1 MSEGKITSEDY
12 KKAMETIVQYRLENQ
27 DFHAKITFAQSP
39 ESHVRTEYYDNLD
52 NMVRDIWDAGAT
64 SIIIEESKQ
73 ISKEEFEDNHLPF

>member
-1 MSEGKITSEDY
+1 MNEPKITSEDY
-12 KKAMETIVQYRLENQ
+12 KKAMETIVQYRLQNQ
-27 DFHAKITFAQSP
+27 EFFAKIIFAKSQ
-39 ESHVRTEYYDNLD
+39 ERQYQTEYYDNLD